1 MGAEFHMVRGVH
13 PNVCLK
19 AAMYAL
25 TLEYPDSSAA

>member
-1 MGAEFHMVRGVH
+1 MDAEFQTFRGVD

-19 AAMYAL
+19 AAIYAL